1 MRHSGFTL
9 VEVAVAGSLI
19 GLSVLSAVAI
29 IPAGLRIQNDAR
41 MRAAAA
47 ATVMNL
53 SAEAGTGV
61 GTVYN
66 VAQRLT
72 AVTPSELT
80 ALNISRWESN
90 GAITATPTD
99 IYRAATIPPSG
110 DLARRLLYT
119 LESTGGVRVITV
131 WLLSKDP
138 TATVA
143 GPRTTRYLT
152 TFVERA

>member
-1 MRHSGFTL
+1 MKKSGFTL

-19 GLSVLSAVAI
+19 GLCVLTAVSI
-29 IPAGLRIQNDAR
+29 IPAGLRTQNEAR

-47 ATVMNL
+47 ANVMSL
-53 SAEAGTGV
+53 SAEAGTGI

-72 AVTPSELT
+72 LITPSEFT

-90 GAITATPTD
+90 GAVSTPPST
-99 IYRAATIPPSG
+99 IYRATTLPAAG
-110 DLARRLLYT
+110 DLARRLVYT
-119 LESTGGVRVITV
+119 LESSGGVRVITV

-138 TATVA
+138 APTVSGQRSA
-143 GPRTTRYLT
+143 RYLT